1 MEALKNISRNDIEEK
16 LVGEN
21 LQTNRILSLAMCG
34 GSLVF
39 FIFIVFLYN
48 KNVSENMKVIDNS
61 LTDMMTIVLLVL
73 GMGLYAASLIYPKIY
88 WKKKNIEPLFNSS
101 VSAKYQTAAD
111 SASILIGADRS
122 LMILRLAMM
131 NGVTLFGLVCLYLAA
146 GSGELYLN
154 SNYWFL
160 ATPMFI
166 FILVV
171 LTNFISKEKYISRIE
186 NAITLLNNEEE

>member
-88 WKKKNIEPLFNSS
+88 WKKKI
-101 VSAKYQTAAD
+101 
-111 SASILIGADRS
+111 
-122 LMILRLAMM
+122 
-131 NGVTLFGLVCLYLAA
+131 
-146 GSGELYLN
+146 
-154 SNYWFL
+154 
-160 ATPMFI
+160 
-166 FILVV
+166 
-171 LTNFISKEKYISRIE
+171 
-186 NAITLLNNEEE
+186 